1 MSNHKYSVK
10 SKNVLVVKLV
20 DRKDLKEIYKDYGS
34 VLTTQA
40 ILK

>member
-1 MSNHKYSVK
+1 MQFIRA
-10 SKNVLVVKLV
+10 LVVKLV
-20 DRKDLKEIYKDYGS
+20 DTKDLKEIYKDYGC